1 VSVEGSP
8 TAPYHAFE
16 DPMHDKMIGVVL
28 ALGAEV
34 WVLNNRLELLEVAL
48 DRRGIHTRELIDDLA
63 QDPELVASENARRD
77 AFLARFLRVL
87 DER

>member
-16 DPMHDKMIGVVL
+16 DPMHDKLIGVVL
-28 ALGAEV
+28 
-34 WVLNNRLELLEVAL
+34 NKRLELLEVAL